1 MRVDWFNRLAIVL
14 AGLLGAGGVAAAA
27 AATHQG
33 GPLLGPL
40 SLVAM
45 THAPA
50 LLAVG
55 LSAVTAFSLRTGAL
69 VVGLGALLFSAD
81 LGVKHLWG
89 VPLFPYAAP
98 IGGSAMIAGWA
109 IVAVSGLIL
118 RARLGPAAPSSR

>member
-1 MRVDWFNRLAIVL
+1 MPIDWFNRLAIVL

-33 GPLLGPL
+33 GALLGPL

-55 LSAVTAFSLRTGAL
+55 LSGVTALGLRAGAL
-69 VVGLGALLFSAD
+69 VVGFGALFFCAD
-81 LGVKHLWG
+81 LGTKHLWG
-89 VPLFPYAAP
+89 VSLFPYAAP

-109 IVAVSGLIL
+109 ILGVSGLFL
-118 RARLGPAAPSSR
+118 RARS

>member
-1 MRVDWFNRLAIVL
+1 MPIDWFNRLAIVI
-14 AGLLGAGGVAAAA
+14 AGVLGAGGVAAAA

-33 GPLLGPL
+33 GALLGPL

-55 LSAVTAFSLRTGAL
+55 LSALTALSLRAGAL
-69 VVGLGALLFSAD
+69 VVGLGALLFCAD
-81 LGVKHLWG
+81 LGAKHLWG
-89 VPLFPYAAP
+89 VSLFPYAAP

-109 IVAVSGLIL
+109 IVGVSGLFL
-118 RARLGPAAPSSR
+118 RARRAASP